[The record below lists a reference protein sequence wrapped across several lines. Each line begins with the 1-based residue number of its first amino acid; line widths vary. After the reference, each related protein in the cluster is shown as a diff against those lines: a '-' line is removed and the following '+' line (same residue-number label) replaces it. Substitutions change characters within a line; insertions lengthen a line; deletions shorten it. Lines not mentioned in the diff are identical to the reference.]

1 MPDEYE
7 PPPERD
13 GLLDEDHE
21 PEQAP
26 QDEPGQSADR
36 GQLNAEARPVSDARA
51 LEDGPL
57 ARAALERC
65 RIVFCSGDMEA
76 LISKPKLAGTMHAIT
91 IGTAHAKLLMQ
102 GLEALASENAA
113 LAVEVRC
120 VLTSVVRC
128 MRQTEHASLC
138 RVPISCLR

>member
-13 GLLDEDHE
+13 GLLDEDNE

-26 QDEPGQSADR
+26 QDEPGLS
-36 GQLNAEARPVSDARA
+36 AEARPVSDARA

-91 IGTAHAKLLMQ
+91 VGTAHAKLLMQ
-102 GLEALASENAA
+102 GLEALASENTA

-128 MRQTEHASLC
+128 MRQTEHALLC
-138 RVPISCLR
+138 RVPILCLR

>member
-1 MPDEYE
+1 
-7 PPPERD
+7 
-13 GLLDEDHE
+13 
-21 PEQAP
+21 
-26 QDEPGQSADR
+26 
-36 GQLNAEARPVSDARA
+36 
-51 LEDGPL
+51 
-57 ARAALERC
+57 
-65 RIVFCSGDMEA
+65 MEA

-91 IGTAHAKLLMQ
+91 VGTAHAKLLMQ